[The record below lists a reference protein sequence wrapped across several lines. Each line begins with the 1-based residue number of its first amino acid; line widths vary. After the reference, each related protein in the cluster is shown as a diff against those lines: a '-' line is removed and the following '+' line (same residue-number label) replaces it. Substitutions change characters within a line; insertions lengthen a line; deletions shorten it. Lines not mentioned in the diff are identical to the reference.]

1 MNDIKTFP
9 VLSIDAWTDGD
20 DGWTWNNWYRAG
32 TVDVD
37 INAGTDAI
45 LHAMYDAGFITRTD
59 GGDVDDDQYN
69 LVIVDAETREPLF
82 AIEYGAA

>member
-1 MNDIKTFP
+1 MNSKTFP

-37 INAGTDAI
+37 IDAGTDAI
-45 LHAMYDAGFITRTD
+45 LRAMYDAGFITRTD
-59 GGDVDDDQYN
+59 GGDVEDDQYN